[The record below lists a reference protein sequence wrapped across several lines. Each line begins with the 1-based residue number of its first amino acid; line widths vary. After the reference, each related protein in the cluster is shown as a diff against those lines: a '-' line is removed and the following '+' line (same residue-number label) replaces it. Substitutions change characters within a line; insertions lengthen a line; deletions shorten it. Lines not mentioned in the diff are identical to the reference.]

1 MYVRQN
7 LLVSV
12 VEYQTLELVSESVW
26 LIIMMLSCVNHMACI
41 YRLSTETESGP
52 PPLADAPNH
61 LIFLPT
67 TPKITTGEFILPE
80 FNPVYDYCSTKPNI
94 SVPRLHP
101 GGWAKHMASTAK
113 ISGILD
119 LIFTHTDNQTSVY
132 FGSKFP
138 GSHHRQKNLRQAS
151 ESPHNSFKTVWSKT
165 P

>member
-101 GGWAKHMASTAK
+101 GVGQSIWRQPPKSVAYWTSFLRIQITKHRFILEASFQGA
-113 ISGILD
+113 I
-119 LIFTHTDNQTSVY
+119 TDRRT
-132 FGSKFP
+132 
-138 GSHHRQKNLRQAS
+138 
-151 ESPHNSFKTVWSKT
+151 
-165 P
+165 